1 MKFKGHGVLGLVTAF
16 AFVSSGF
23 ALDWK
28 TETLNLTTAPF
39 QQEISV
45 NFEFGNHSAK
55 PVTIREIETSCS
67 CVRADSDRKLYDPG
81 SSGTI
86 TAKFT
91 VGDRGG
97 LYERILTVI
106 TDENAPP
113 TRLMLRVEV
122 PDLAAV
128 APRSVSWQLAGEPT
142 EKIVEVKSI
151 AGLEIIF
158 SKAESTSNAFSA
170 HLETVEPGRL
180 YRLHITPAATDH
192 VDSAAIRIY
201 GREKSGHDV
210 LLSAYASIH

>member
-1 MKFKGHGVLGLVTAF
+1 MKFKCHGFLGLTTAF
-16 AFVSSGF
+16 VFVSSGF

-28 TETLNLTTAPF
+28 TETLNITTAPF
-39 QQEISV
+39 QQEISA
-45 NFEFGNHSAK
+45 NFDFSNHSTK
-55 PVTIREIETSCS
+55 PVTIGEIETSCS
-67 CVRADSDRKLYDPG
+67 CVRADSDRKIYKPG

-106 TDENAPP
+106 TDENDTPE
-113 TRLMLRVEV
+113 RLMLRVDV
-122 PDLAAV
+122 PDVASV
-128 APRSVSWQLAGEPT
+128 APRSVSWQLAGDSA
-142 EKIVEVKSI
+142 EKIVEVKS
-151 AGLEIIF
+151 LESLVIIF
-158 SKAESTSNAFSA
+158 SKAESTSNAFSTR
-170 HLETVEPGRL
+170 LETIEPGRL
-180 YRLHITPAATDH
+180 YRLHIKPDATNH

>member
-1 MKFKGHGVLGLVTAF
+1 MAF
-16 AFVSSGF
+16 AFASPGF

-28 TETLNLTTAPF
+28 TETLNVTTAPF
-39 QQEISV
+39 QEEISAK
-45 NFEFGNHSAK
+45 FEFSNHGEK
-55 PVTIREIETSCS
+55 PVTIRDIETSCS
-67 CVRADSDRKLYDPG
+67 CVRADSDRKIYNPG

-97 LYERILTVI
+97 LYERIVTVI

-113 TRLMLRVEV
+113 VRLTLSVEV
-122 PDLAAV
+122 PDIAAV
-128 APRSVSWQLAGEPT
+128 APRSVSWQLAADPA
-142 EKIVEVKSI
+142 EKIVEVKSLE
-151 AGLEIIF
+151 GLDIIF

-170 HLETVEPGRL
+170 RLEAVEPGRL
-180 YRLHITPAATDH
+180 YRLHIKPDATNH

>member
-1 MKFKGHGVLGLVTAF
+1 MKFTQHSALGLAMVFT
-16 AFVSSGF
+16 FVGSGF

-28 TETLNLTTAPF
+28 TETLNITAAPF

-45 NFEFGNHSAK
+45 NFEFSNHGAK

-67 CVRADSDRKLYDPG
+67 CVRADSDRKIYDPA

-86 TAKFT
+86 PAKFA

-97 LYERILTVI
+97 LYERTLTVI
-106 TDENAPP
+106 TDENAAPA
-113 TRLMLRVEV
+113 RLMLRVEV
-122 PDLAAV
+122 PDVAFV
-128 APRSVSWQLAGEPT
+128 APKSVSWQSAGDPG
-142 EKIVEVKSI
+142 EKIVEIRSLQ
-151 AGLEIIF
+151 GLEIVF
-158 SKAESTSNAFSA
+158 SKAESTSNTFSA
-170 HLETVEPGRL
+170 RLEMVEPGRL
-180 YRLHITPAATDH
+180 YRLHIKPDATSH